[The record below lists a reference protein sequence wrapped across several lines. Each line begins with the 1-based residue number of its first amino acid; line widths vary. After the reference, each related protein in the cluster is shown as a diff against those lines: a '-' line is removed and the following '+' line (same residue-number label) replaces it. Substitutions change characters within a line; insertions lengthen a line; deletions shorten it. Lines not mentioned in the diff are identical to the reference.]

1 VAIINADLEIP
12 DWNAIRRQL
21 DARSQHRQGQRLHDG
36 AGGQGVHAEARP
48 AARIDEIAKKALR
61 EWGKAVRKAARANAW
76 KNAERTKQQMTY
88 KVKRYKRAV
97 WAGVGVKTDK
107 IDRKKKVNSAGRKSP
122 YVGWKAHF
130 MEVGWH
136 AWPKGVRGNVERGVE
151 MLRNRRIAA
160 GEGATRQITVYRNG
174 KPHVRTIK
182 ERART
187 LSRDGTGP
195 GGGRG
200 WRKGVRGRLG
210 RFLTKY
216 ARHYMWRA
224 AQVGRQLAT
233 NKVIPSIND
242 ALRSAARTA

>member
-1 VAIINADLEIP
+1 MTAQVDKASMQKLG
-12 DWNAIRRQL
+12 RQL
-21 DARSQHRQGQRLHDG
+21 ESVEPKLR
-36 AGGQGVHAEARP
+36 
-48 AARIDEIAKKALR
+48 DEIAKKALR

-107 IDRKKKVNSAGRKSP
+107 IDSKKKTTSAGRKSP

-136 AWPKGVRGNVERGVE
+136 AWPKGVRGNVERGVQ

-160 GEGATRQITVYRNG
+160 GEGATRQITVYRKG
-174 KPHVRTIK
+174 KPHVRTIT

-233 NKVIPSIND
+233 NKVVPSIND